1 MTPNAT
7 VSYMA
12 AQAERQ
18 LVEAKAARAWIVDEA
33 ARNRTPGSGLVRL
46 PLRLVA
52 MLAACIDGRHRTVN
66 TTPSRPHAAL
76 GTVDPAR

>member
-12 AQAERQ
+12 AQAERH

-33 ARNRTPGSGLVRL
+33 AKDRAPGSGLLRL
-46 PLRLVA
+46 PRRLVA
-52 MLAACIDGRHRTVN
+52 MLAVFADERRG
-66 TTPSRPHAAL
+66 TTKTSQAVPLAPLSM
-76 GTVDPAR
+76 VDPAQ

>member
-33 ARNRTPGSGLVRL
+33 VRNQAPGSGIVHL
-46 PLRLVA
+46 PLRLIA
-52 MLAACIDGRHRTVN
+52 TLAARIHGLHRPVKSTQTLPN
-66 TTPSRPHAAL
+66 SAL
-76 GTVDPAR
+76 GMADPAR

>member
-12 AQAERQ
+12 SQAERQ

-33 ARNRTPGSGLVRL
+33 ARNQTPGRARPPAS
-46 PLRLVA
+46 
-52 MLAACIDGRHRTVN
+52 AAARDAGGSYHRASPDREDGAV
-66 TTPSRPHAAL
+66 PPHAAL
-76 GTVDPAR
+76 GMVDPTR

>member
-12 AQAERQ
+12 SQAERQ

-33 ARNRTPGSGLVRL
+33 VRNQAPGRGSSACPCGCLRCWRFASTGATNHEDTRTL
-46 PLRLVA
+46 P
-52 MLAACIDGRHRTVN
+52 HT
-66 TTPSRPHAAL
+66 AL
-76 GTVDPAR
+76 GMADPAR

>member
-7 VSYMA
+7 VIYMA

-33 ARNRTPGSGLVRL
+33 ARNQAPGAGFRL
-46 PLRLVA
+46 PMRL
-52 MLAACIDGRHRTVN
+52 LATLAVRIHRHH
-66 TTPSRPHAAL
+66 RPVRSTQSLPHSAL
-76 GTVDPAR
+76 GMADPAR

>member
-12 AQAERQ
+12 AQAERH

-33 ARNRTPGSGLVRL
+33 AKDRAPGSGFIRL
-46 PLRLVA
+46 PLRL
-52 MLAACIDGRHRTVN
+52 LATLAVRINGHHRTVK
-66 TTPSRPHAAL
+66 TTPSLPHAAL